1 MFKYEQCFLIVRG
14 DYMAKQN
21 NQKTFITA
29 AVLVVA
35 VAFFMNSGI
44 TGNVTKCNAEAS
56 VVVSPLEIPAGNYV
70 TISVEPGAEGA
81 KSSARIIN
89 SEDTVMSLTA
99 PRHTTRIYYD
109 KQTWSY
115 KSGNNWEKGNYRVRV
130 DNKEGCS
137 AYGQFR
143 IV

>member
-1 MFKYEQCFLIVRG
+1 
-14 DYMAKQN
+14 MAKN
-21 NQKTFITA
+21 NQNKVIIV

-44 TGNVTKCNAEAS
+44 TGDVTRCNAGAN
-56 VVVSPLEIPAGNYV
+56 VMVSPLEIPAGNYI

-89 SEDTVMSLTA
+89 GEDTVMSLTA

-115 KSGNNWEKGNYRVRV
+115 KSSNNWEKGNYRIRV